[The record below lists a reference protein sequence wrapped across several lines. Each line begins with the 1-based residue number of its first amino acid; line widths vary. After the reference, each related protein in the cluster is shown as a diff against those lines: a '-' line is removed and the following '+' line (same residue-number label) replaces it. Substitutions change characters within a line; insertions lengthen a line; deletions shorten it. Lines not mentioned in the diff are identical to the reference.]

1 MHPMGD
7 LSGRTFVV
15 TGANTGIGRVT
26 AEELAKRGGKVILAC
41 RSEAK
46 TQPVLDAIKTAG
58 GAADFLALDL
68 GDLAGVR
75 RSAAE
80 LLAREEPIHVLI
92 NNAGLAG
99 QRGKTKEGFELTFGT
114 NHLGPFLFTQLLLP
128 RLRESK
134 PARIVNVS
142 SGSHYSADRIPY
154 EHLRESTRSVT
165 GLDEYNV
172 SKLCQVLFTKS
183 LARSKA
189 GDGVTSSSL
198 HPGTMIATDIWRSVP
213 FFVRPFLK
221 LFFMPL
227 EEGAKTT
234 LHCATAPEVPE
245 HDGMYWTDCKLKTPS
260 KLADDIA
267 AADELWTKCEEWTTA

>member
-1 MHPMGD
+1 MGE
-7 LSGRTFVV
+7 LTGRTFVV

-41 RSEAK
+41 RSREK
-46 TQPVLDAIKTAG
+46 TQPVLDAIASAG
-58 GAADFLALDL
+58 GKADFLALDL
-68 GDLAGVR
+68 ADLAATR
-75 RSAAE
+75 RSAEE
-80 LLAREEPIHVLI
+80 LLARDEPIHVLI

-99 QRGKTKEGFELTFGT
+99 QRGTTKDGFELTFGV
-114 NHLGPFLFTQLLLP
+114 NHLGPFLFTTLLLP

-142 SGSHYSADRIPY
+142 SGSHYDADRIPY
-154 EHLRESTRSVT
+154 ERLREPTRAIT
-165 GLDEYNV
+165 GLPEYNV
-172 SKLCQVLFTKS
+172 SKLCNVLFTKS
-183 LARSKA
+183 LARGKA
-189 GDGVTSSSL
+189 GEGVTSSSL
-198 HPGTMIATDIWRSVP
+198 HPGTMIATDIWRGVP

-245 HDGMYWTDCKLKTPS
+245 HDGDYWTDCKLKEPN
-260 KLADDIA
+260 KVANDPA
-267 AADELWTKCEEWTTA
+267 VADELWAKSEEWTAGK